1 MARSWHIPE
10 VLGSFLALLIPRIE
24 EEDGLH
30 GIKAG
35 EEKKNNHY
43 VANAQ
48 QIAPFFT
55 RKTEAIA

>member
-24 EEDGLH
+24 EEGEEEDGLH

-35 EEKKNNHY
+35 EEKEEE
-43 VANAQ
+43 
-48 QIAPFFT
+48 PLCG
-55 RKTEAIA
+55 